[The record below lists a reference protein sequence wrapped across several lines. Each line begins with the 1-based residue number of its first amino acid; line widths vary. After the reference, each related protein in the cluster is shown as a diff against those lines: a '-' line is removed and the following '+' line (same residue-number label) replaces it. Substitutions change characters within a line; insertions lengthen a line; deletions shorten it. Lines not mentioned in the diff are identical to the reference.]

1 MNPAQTVYGEFMHVA
16 VKPVDRPLK
25 LMSVEKLHYRTWLNA
40 TVPKEGRTVVRMEG
54 LDVDIIYSS
63 TIEGQINKSVE
74 LLLNK
79 QITGQTPMIP
89 YGSVVF
95 RGFDHRSIGNLEF
108 DTLDTKLGEL
118 KNLII

>member
-1 MNPAQTVYGEFMHVA
+1 MHVA

-25 LMSVEKLHYRTWLNA
+25 LVSVEKLHYRTWLNA

-118 KNLII
+118 KNQII